1 MESKTKHRILGV
13 LVIIGLGV
21 LAYPLLQSG
30 DEVPSEKVLVKA
42 PPFPDQSTPTP
53 DAPVSAVAPVDNPS
67 LPSTEAAPL
76 PDTPESISPSSGQAT
91 SDDEGVQQQP
101 DDTINNT
108 NQPNV
113 VNVKA
118 PELSTVP
125 TPDAPAAT
133 TTKPVEAPAP
143 QPAPEPEPKAAPAP
157 TTDGSDKVS
166 LSDTPKPMKAVHAK
180 AKTVAKKLAKA
191 AVPAKTLASA
201 TATALNLPKHDDNN
215 GLLKLNQ
222 AVWVIQVGSFE
233 NKTKALQFVNSL
245 RENGYRAFI
254 QSVPSSE
261 GDMTQVFVGPENRQ
275 QLARSLAAQLN
286 TDMNV
291 KGIVVSYQ
299 PFVL

>member
-53 DAPVSAVAPVDNPS
+53 DAPVSAVAPLDNTS

-76 PDTPESISPSSGQAT
+76 PDTPESITPPAGQVT
-91 SDDEGVQQQP
+91 SNDEGMQQQP
-101 DDTINNT
+101 DDTINSA

-125 TPDAPAAT
+125 TPDVPAA
-133 TTKPVEAPAP
+133 TTKPVESSA
-143 QPAPEPEPKAAPAP
+143 PAPEPEPKAAPAP
-157 TTDGSDKVS
+157 ATEGGDKVS
-166 LSDTPKPMKAVHAK
+166 LSDTPKPVKAVHAQT
-180 AKTVAKKLAKA
+180 KTVAKKLAKA
-191 AVPAKTLASA
+191 AAPAKTLASA

>member
-30 DEVPSEKVLVKA
+30 DDVPSEKVLVKA
-42 PPFPDQSTPTP
+42 PPFPDQSTPTVE
-53 DAPVSAVAPVDNPS
+53 APATAAMPVES
-67 LPSTEAAPL
+67 TSMPSTDASPL
-76 PDTPESISPSSGQAT
+76 PDTPETLTPPTASQTTSS
-91 SDDEGVQQQP
+91 DEGVQQQP
-101 DDTINNT
+101 DDTINT

-118 PELSTVP
+118 PDLSTVP
-125 TPDAPAAT
+125 TPDAPAVS
-133 TTKPVEAPAP
+133 KPVEAPAP
-143 QPAPEPEPKAAPAP
+143 KAAPS
-157 TTDGSDKVS
+157 TDGDDKVS
-166 LSDTPKPMKAVHAK
+166 LAEPPKVVKAVHAK
-180 AKTVAKKLAKA
+180 AKTVAKKIAK
-191 AVPAKTLASA
+191 VSTPTKTLASA
-201 TATALNLPKHDDNN
+201 TATALNLPKHDDSN

-233 NKTKALQFVNSL
+233 SKTKALQFVNSL

-261 GDMTQVFVGPENRQ
+261 GDTTQVFVGPENKQ

-291 KGIVVSYQ
+291 KGVVVSYQ

>member
-53 DAPVSAVAPVDNPS
+53 DAPVSAVAPVDNTS
-67 LPSTEAAPL
+67 LPSSQAEPL
-76 PDTPESISPSSGQAT
+76 PDTPESITPSAGQAT
-91 SDDEGVQQQP
+91 SDDEGMQQQP
-101 DDTINNT
+101 DDTINSA

-118 PELSTVP
+118 PALSTVP
-125 TPDAPAAT
+125 TPDLPAAA
-133 TTKPVEAPAP
+133 TKPVESSAPV
-143 QPAPEPEPKAAPAP
+143 PEPKAAPAP
-157 TTDGSDKVS
+157 ATEGGDKVS
-166 LSDTPKPMKAVHAK
+166 LSDTPKPVKAVHAQ
-180 AKTVAKKLAKA
+180 AKTVAKKLAKV

-233 NKTKALQFVNSL
+233 SKTKALQFVNSL

-261 GDMTQVFVGPENRQ
+261 GDTTQVFVGPENRQ